1 MNKKHKI
8 ISSIVTGILIIS
20 IILCVTVVAQIL
32 TVGYVSV
39 MGNSVFRVVTGSME
53 PTIPK
58 GAILLSKEENIEN
71 IKVGDIIC
79 FRSKSSD
86 MLGQVIT
93 HRVVEIFDT
102 EDGKLCLE
110 TRGDA
115 NTVSDG
121 YLVTS
126 ENLIG
131 KVSWFTKD
139 GNLMARILA
148 LLTDRVGFLSCI
160 VFPILLITSL
170 IMKDSIKSIR
180 KELIKMSKVTEEV
193 KPEPQDI
200 SSMMDPEEYEALV
213 ASLKKEILEELIQSV
228 EAEKEQT

>member
-1 MNKKHKI
+1 MKRKHKLF
-8 ISSIVTGILIIS
+8 SGIVTGILIVS

-39 MGNSVFRVVTGSME
+39 MGRSVFRVVTGSME

-58 GAILLSKEENIEN
+58 GAILFSKEEPVEN
-71 IKVGDIIC
+71 IKIGDIIC

-93 HRVVEIFDT
+93 HRVVEIF
-102 EDGKLCLE
+102 EDGNGNPCLE

-121 YLVTS
+121 YLVTA

-131 KVSWFTKD
+131 KVTWYSKD
-139 GNLMARILA
+139 GNIMARILA
-148 LLTDRVGFLSCI
+148 LLTDKVGFLSCI
-160 VFPILLITSL
+160 VFPVLLISSF

-180 KELIKMSKVTEEV
+180 KELDKVSEQVNAANEEA
-193 KPEPQDI
+193 QDLK
-200 SSMMDPEEYEALV
+200 STMAPEEYEALV
-213 ASLKKEILEELIQSV
+213 ASLKKEILEELNQSV
-228 EAEKEQT
+228 EPKEEQT